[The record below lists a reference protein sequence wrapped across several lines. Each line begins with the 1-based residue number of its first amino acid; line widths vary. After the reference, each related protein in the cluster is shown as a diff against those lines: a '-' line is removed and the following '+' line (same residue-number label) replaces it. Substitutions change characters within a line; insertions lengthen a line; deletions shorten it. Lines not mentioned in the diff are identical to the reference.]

1 MLTIV
6 NDNQTTSKK
15 RKFIKVDDNIVHV
28 TNDYK
33 VFKLLYSE
41 YLEKTH
47 NIILKEITLKEIFLE
62 VLYVMF
68 EHREWSIN
76 NEPIVDIMDVAIAED
91 LNIDT
96 YFDFQDIMDSN
107 PYINEIFDRI
117 VTTYS
122 NFNMVDYVAN
132 SNNELQIILIHK
144 EVIKP
149 HLKIYLPLTSELE
162 VMFKL
167 KYVDVKDAFTLLFV
181 SRMIDIALEIITL
194 EDNSPNLDESIL
206 DLITINKLYV
216 KKPDEIDMTNTTV
229 KFEYADLNMLKRV
242 IKIFVDRLI
251 IEKIPFKTEDSVI
264 ETIVNNMI
272 VVIIRGA

>member
-47 NIILKEITLKEIFLE
+47 NIILKEVTLKEIFLE

-76 NEPIVDIMDVAIAED
+76 NEPIIDIMDVAIAED

-96 YFDFQDIMDSN
+96 YFDFQDIMVSN

-162 VMFKL
+162 VTFKL

>member
-47 NIILKEITLKEIFLE
+47 NIILKEVTLKEIFLE

-76 NEPIVDIMDVAIAED
+76 NEPIIDIMDVAIAED

-132 SNNELQIILIHK
+132 SNNELQIILVHK

>member
-47 NIILKEITLKEIFLE
+47 NIILKEVTLKEIFLE

-76 NEPIVDIMDVAIAED
+76 NEPIIDIMDVAIAED

-96 YFDFQDIMDSN
+96 YFDFQDIMDSS

-272 VVIIRGA
+272 VVIIRGT

>member
-47 NIILKEITLKEIFLE
+47 NIILKEVTLKEIFLE

-76 NEPIVDIMDVAIAED
+76 NEPIIDIMDVAIAED

-96 YFDFQDIMDSN
+96 YFDFQDIMVSN

-122 NFNMVDYVAN
+122 NFNMVDYAAN

>member
-47 NIILKEITLKEIFLE
+47 NIILKEVTLKEIFLE
-62 VLYVMF
+62 ILYTMF

-76 NEPIVDIMDVAIAED
+76 NEPIIDIMDVAIAED

-96 YFDFQDIMDSN
+96 YFDFQDIMVSN

-132 SNNELQIILIHK
+132 SNNELQIILVHK

-216 KKPDEIDMTNTTV
+216 KKPDEIDMSNSTV
-229 KFEYADLNMLKRV
+229 KFEYSDLNMLKRV

>member
-47 NIILKEITLKEIFLE
+47 NIILKEVTLKEIFLE

-76 NEPIVDIMDVAIAED
+76 NEPIIDIMDVAIAED

-96 YFDFQDIMDSN
+96 YFDFQDIMVSN

-162 VMFKL
+162 VMFRL

-229 KFEYADLNMLKRV
+229 KFEYTDLNMLKRV

>member
-47 NIILKEITLKEIFLE
+47 NIILKEVTLKEIFLE

-76 NEPIVDIMDVAIAED
+76 NEPIIDIMDVAIAED
-91 LNIDT
+91 LEIDT
-96 YFDFQDIMDSN
+96 YFDFQDIMVSN

-229 KFEYADLNMLKRV
+229 KFEYVDLNMLKRV

-272 VVIIRGA
+272 VVIIRGT

>member
-62 VLYVMF
+62 VLYAMF

-76 NEPIVDIMDVAIAED
+76 NEPIIDIMDVAIAED

-162 VMFKL
+162 VMFRL

>member
-62 VLYVMF
+62 VLYAMF

-91 LNIDT
+91 LEIDT

-162 VMFKL
+162 VMFRL

-229 KFEYADLNMLKRV
+229 KFEYVDLNMLKRV

>member
-33 VFKLLYSE
+33 LFKLLYSE

-62 VLYVMF
+62 VLYAMF

-76 NEPIVDIMDVAIAED
+76 NEPIIDIMDVAIAED

-96 YFDFQDIMDSN
+96 YFDFQDIMDSS

>member
-6 NDNQTTSKK
+6 NDNQTTSKR

-28 TNDYK
+28 TSDYK

-47 NIILKEITLKEIFLE
+47 NIILKEVTLKEIFLE
-62 VLYVMF
+62 VLYAMF

-91 LNIDT
+91 LEIDT
-96 YFDFQDIMDSN
+96 YFDFQDIMDSS

>member
-62 VLYVMF
+62 VLYAMF

-76 NEPIVDIMDVAIAED
+76 NEPIIDIMDVAIAED

-96 YFDFQDIMDSN
+96 YFDFQDIMVSN

-162 VMFKL
+162 VTFKL

>member
-62 VLYVMF
+62 VLYAMF

-76 NEPIVDIMDVAIAED
+76 NEPIIDIMDVAIAED

-96 YFDFQDIMDSN
+96 YFDFQDIMVSN

-229 KFEYADLNMLKRV
+229 KFEYVDLNMLKRV

-272 VVIIRGA
+272 VVIIRGT

>member
-33 VFKLLYSE
+33 VFKLLYSV

-47 NIILKEITLKEIFLE
+47 NIILKEVTLKEIFLE
-62 VLYVMF
+62 VLYAMF

-91 LNIDT
+91 LEIDT

-272 VVIIRGA
+272 VVIIRGT

>member
-47 NIILKEITLKEIFLE
+47 NIILKEVTLKEIFLE

-76 NEPIVDIMDVAIAED
+76 NEPIIDIMDVAIAED

-96 YFDFQDIMDSN
+96 YFDFQDIMVSN

-216 KKPDEIDMTNTTV
+216 KKPDEIGMTNTTV

>member
-47 NIILKEITLKEIFLE
+47 NIILKEVTLKEIFLE

-76 NEPIVDIMDVAIAED
+76 NEPIIDIMDVAIAED
-91 LNIDT
+91 LEIDT
-96 YFDFQDIMDSN
+96 YFDFQDIMDSS

-149 HLKIYLPLTSELE
+149 YLKIYLPLTSELE

>member
-28 TNDYK
+28 TSDYK

-47 NIILKEITLKEIFLE
+47 NIILKEVTLKEIFLE

-76 NEPIVDIMDVAIAED
+76 NEPIIDIMDVAIAED

-96 YFDFQDIMDSN
+96 YFDFQDIMVSN

-264 ETIVNNMI
+264 ETIVNNMV

>member
-47 NIILKEITLKEIFLE
+47 NIILKEVTLKEIFLE

-76 NEPIVDIMDVAIAED
+76 NEPIIDIMDVAIAED

-96 YFDFQDIMDSN
+96 YFDFQDIMDSS

-162 VMFKL
+162 VMFRL

>member
-15 RKFIKVDDNIVHV
+15 RKFIKVDESIVHV
-28 TNDYK
+28 TDDYRL
-33 VFKLLYSE
+33 FKLLYSE

-47 NIILKEITLKEIFLE
+47 NIILKEVTLKEIFLE
-62 VLYVMF
+62 ILYTMF
-68 EHREWSIN
+68 EHREWAIN
-76 NEPIVDIMDVAIAED
+76 SEPIIDIMDVAIAED
-91 LNIDT
+91 LKIDT
-96 YFDFQDIMDSN
+96 YFDFQDIMGTN
-107 PYINEIFDRI
+107 INEIFDKI
-117 VTTYS
+117 VTIHS
-122 NFNMVDYVAN
+122 NFNMIDYVAN

-144 EVIKP
+144 ELVKP

-181 SRMIDIALEIITL
+181 SKMIDIALEIITL

-229 KFEYADLNMLKRV
+229 KFEYSDLNILKRV

>member
-47 NIILKEITLKEIFLE
+47 NIILKEVTLKEIFLE
-62 VLYVMF
+62 VLYAMF

-76 NEPIVDIMDVAIAED
+76 NDPIIDIMDVAIAED
-91 LNIDT
+91 LKIDT
-96 YFDFQDIMDSN
+96 HFDFQDIMVSN

>member
-41 YLEKTH
+41 YLEKTP
-47 NIILKEITLKEIFLE
+47 NIILKEVTLKEIFLA

-76 NEPIVDIMDVAIAED
+76 NEPIIDIMDVAIAED

-272 VVIIRGA
+272 VVILRGA

>member
-28 TNDYK
+28 TEDYK
-33 VFKLLYSE
+33 LFKLLYSE

-47 NIILKEITLKEIFLE
+47 NIILKEVTLKEIFLE

-91 LNIDT
+91 LEIDT

>member
-47 NIILKEITLKEIFLE
+47 NIILKEVTLKEIFLE
-62 VLYVMF
+62 ILYTMF

-76 NEPIVDIMDVAIAED
+76 NEPIIDIMDVAIAED

-96 YFDFQDIMDSN
+96 YFDFQDIMVSN

-229 KFEYADLNMLKRV
+229 KFEYVDLNMLKRV

>member
-47 NIILKEITLKEIFLE
+47 NIILKEVTLKEIFLE
-62 VLYVMF
+62 ILYTMF

-76 NEPIVDIMDVAIAED
+76 NEPIIDIMDVAIAED

-194 EDNSPNLDESIL
+194 EDNSPNLDETIL

>member
-1 MLTIV
+1 MLTRV

-47 NIILKEITLKEIFLE
+47 NIILKEATLKEIFLE

-76 NEPIVDIMDVAIAED
+76 NEPIIDIMDVAIAED

-96 YFDFQDIMDSN
+96 YFDFQDIMVSN

>member
-33 VFKLLYSE
+33 LFKLLYSE

-76 NEPIVDIMDVAIAED
+76 NEPIIDIMDVAIAED

-96 YFDFQDIMDSN
+96 YFDFQDIMVSN

>member
-33 VFKLLYSE
+33 LFKLLYSE

-76 NEPIVDIMDVAIAED
+76 NEPIIDIMDVAIAED

>member
-28 TNDYK
+28 TSDYK

-47 NIILKEITLKEIFLE
+47 NIILKEVTLKEIFLE

-76 NEPIVDIMDVAIAED
+76 NEPIIDIMDVAIAED

-96 YFDFQDIMDSN
+96 YFDFQDIMVSN

>member
-62 VLYVMF
+62 VLYAMF

-76 NEPIVDIMDVAIAED
+76 NEPIIDIMDVAIAED

-96 YFDFQDIMDSN
+96 YFDFQDIMDSS

-162 VMFKL
+162 VMFRL

>member
-62 VLYVMF
+62 VLYAMF

-96 YFDFQDIMDSN
+96 YFDFQDIMVSN

>member
-62 VLYVMF
+62 VLYAMF

-76 NEPIVDIMDVAIAED
+76 NDPIIDIMDVAIAED
-91 LNIDT
+91 LEIDT
-96 YFDFQDIMDSN
+96 YFDFQDIMVSN

>member
-47 NIILKEITLKEIFLE
+47 NIILKEVTLKEIFLE

-76 NEPIVDIMDVAIAED
+76 NEPIIDIMDVAIAED

-272 VVIIRGA
+272 VVIIRGT

>member
-47 NIILKEITLKEIFLE
+47 NIILKEVTLKEIFLE

-76 NEPIVDIMDVAIAED
+76 NEPIIDIMDVAIAED

-96 YFDFQDIMDSN
+96 YFDFQDIMDSS

-149 HLKIYLPLTSELE
+149 YLKIYLPLTSELE

>member
-47 NIILKEITLKEIFLE
+47 NIILKEVTLKEIFLE

-76 NEPIVDIMDVAIAED
+76 NEPIIDIMDVAIAED
-91 LNIDT
+91 LVIDT
-96 YFDFQDIMDSN
+96 YFDFQDIMVSN

-229 KFEYADLNMLKRV
+229 KFEYSDLNMLKRV

>member
-76 NEPIVDIMDVAIAED
+76 NEPIIDIMDVAIAED

-96 YFDFQDIMDSN
+96 YFDFQDIMVSN

-162 VMFKL
+162 VMFRL

>member
-76 NEPIVDIMDVAIAED
+76 NEPIIDIMDVAIAED

-162 VMFKL
+162 VMFRL

-229 KFEYADLNMLKRV
+229 KFEYVDLNMLKRV

>member
-47 NIILKEITLKEIFLE
+47 NIILKEVTLKEIFLE

-76 NEPIVDIMDVAIAED
+76 NEPIIDIMDVAIAED

-96 YFDFQDIMDSN
+96 YFDFQDIMVSN

-229 KFEYADLNMLKRV
+229 KFEYVDLNMLKRV

>member
-47 NIILKEITLKEIFLE
+47 NIILKEVTLKEIFLE

-76 NEPIVDIMDVAIAED
+76 NEPIIDIMDVAIAED
-91 LNIDT
+91 LEIDT

>member
-62 VLYVMF
+62 VLYAMF

-76 NEPIVDIMDVAIAED
+76 NDPIIDIMDVAIAED
-91 LNIDT
+91 LEIDT

>member
-47 NIILKEITLKEIFLE
+47 NIILKEVTLKEIFLE
-62 VLYVMF
+62 VLYAMF

-76 NEPIVDIMDVAIAED
+76 NEPIIDIMDVAIAED

-107 PYINEIFDRI
+107 PYINKIFDRI

-229 KFEYADLNMLKRV
+229 KFEYADLNILKRV